1 MEFPAAALT
10 LNIKG
15 HNFNE
20 IKQLFFHT
28 QNYEKANDSPLPQ
41 MKVSSDGEE
50 EDDDDDDF
58 DEVPEKEGYEPH
70 IPEHLRAEYGEF
82 MYTNM
87 CTSNL
92 QTRAQTVRLSYKAAV
107 LIS

>member
-10 LNIKG
+10 GCLNIKG

-50 EDDDDDDF
+50 EEDDDDDF

-82 MYTNM
+82 MYTNIHA
-87 CTSNL
+87 CAL
-92 QTRAQTVRLSYKAAV
+92 QIYRHVHK
-107 LIS
+107 